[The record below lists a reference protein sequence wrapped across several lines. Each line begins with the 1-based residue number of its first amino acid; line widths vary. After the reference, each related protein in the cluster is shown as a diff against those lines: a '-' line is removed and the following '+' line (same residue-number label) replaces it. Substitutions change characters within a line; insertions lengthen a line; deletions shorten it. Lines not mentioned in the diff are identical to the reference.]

1 MGQTIHQEST
11 GEMGGVAALARR
23 VHHILSHNGD
33 ENMLICN
40 YSIQNEWHSVTA
52 PMMVSQVRQAAK
64 ELKME
69 NLGIDADLIGA
80 HSLRAGGA
88 MALKLMKYSD
98 TTIQK
103 IGRWTSSTWLQ
114 YIHNQIAHLSKGVA
128 ADMSKKLPFL
138 NIGFIE
144 PPPPQA
150 AAAL

>member
-11 GEMGGVAALARR
+11 GTTGGVAALARR
-23 VHHILSHNGD
+23 IHHILSNNGTED
-33 ENMLICN
+33 MLICN
-40 YSIQNEWHSVTA
+40 YRDSTQWHAVTSQ
-52 PMMVSQVRQAAK
+52 MIVHQVRQAAT
-64 ELKME
+64 ELHME
-69 NLGIDADLIGA
+69 KFGIDPDLIGA

-88 MALKLMKYSD
+88 MALKLMNYAD

-128 ADMSKKLPFL
+128 TDMSKDLPFL

-144 PPPPQA
+144 PQSSQTEDA
-150 AAAL
+150 I